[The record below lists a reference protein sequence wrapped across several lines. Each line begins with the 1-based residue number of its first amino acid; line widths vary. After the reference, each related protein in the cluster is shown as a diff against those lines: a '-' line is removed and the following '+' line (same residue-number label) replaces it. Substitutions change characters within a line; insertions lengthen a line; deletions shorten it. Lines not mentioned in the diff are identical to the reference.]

1 VSQLESLSQIEEK
14 LNNLSLTAK
23 NYIDNANTDEELDQL
38 RVSLLGK
45 KGDLSIILKTMGQ
58 LSAIDRP
65 IVGQKA
71 NLIKINLQE
80 LITERKN
87 KLNSEALDKKIKKE
101 KIDVTIP
108 SIGTP
113 PGNKHHLISTQDE
126 IIDIFC
132 GLGYSVES
140 GPEIETDFY
149 NFESLN
155 IPCITVPLSASTCA
169 GWTALS
175 NIYTKDGQ
183 FIKDVALGSCPKI
196 LVFDHKFIQ
205 TAPSRTLASGIA
217 DALAKWYESSITS
230 SKIDDGLVQQ
240 AIQISRVL
248 RDQLLIDGGKA
259 FNGQFENNPS
269 WQNTVEA
276 CGLTAGLVG
285 GIGGE
290 KCRTAAAHAI
300 HNAITQIITPNKF
313 LHGEIVGVGLLLQL
327 RLEEMKNNNKLAD
340 QSIKQLLV
348 LMKQLDLPTTIS
360 ELGINVFENKNLE
373 KIADFTCRDKSE
385 IHFLPF
391 EISKKDMIEVIA
403 SFEQQKIKI

>member
-1 VSQLESLSQIEEK
+1 MLSISPETIFRGNNAWEKSIPQITHLTKSPLILGRSFHTDNLRNKIFKDLKNQKLDANSVNLKFDCCYEDISRIK
-14 LNNLSLTAK
+14 KIILNN
-23 NYIDNANTDEELDQL
+23 NHD
-38 RVSLLGK
+38 
-45 KGDLSIILKTMGQ
+45 SIIAAGGGK
-58 LSAIDRP
+58 
-65 IVGQKA
+65 V
-71 NLIKINLQE
+71 
-80 LITERKN
+80 
-87 KLNSEALDKKIKKE
+87 LD
-101 KIDVTIP
+101 
-108 SIGTP
+108 
-113 PGNKHHLISTQDE
+113 
-126 IIDIFC
+126 
-132 GLGYSVES
+132 S
-140 GPEIETDFY
+140 GKYIAECLD
-149 NFESLN
+149 

-175 NIYTKDGQ
+175 NIYTKNGK
-183 FIKDVALGSCPKI
+183 FIKDVALRSCPKI
-196 LVFDHKFIQ
+196 LVYDHKFIQ
-205 TAPSRTLASGIA
+205 TAPLRTLASGIA

-248 RDQLLIDGGKA
+248 RDQLLIDGEKA
-259 FNGQFENNPS
+259 FKGELENNPS
-269 WQNTVEA
+269 WRNTIEA

-327 RLEEMKNNNKLAD
+327 RLEEFKNNNKLAD

-348 LMKQLDLPTTIS
+348 LMKELNLPTTIRQ
-360 ELGINVFENKNLE
+360 LGINVFENNNLE

-391 EISKKDMIEVIA
+391 EIHKQDIVDVIA
-403 SFEQQKIKI
+403 NFEKQKIKT

>member
-1 VSQLESLSQIEEK
+1 MQSISPETIYRGNYAWEKSLSQIIKITESP
-14 LNNLSLTAK
+14 LILGRGIQTNNLRNKIFTDLK
-23 NYIDNANTDEELDQL
+23 NQNLDVNSANLQFDCCYEDIS
-38 RVSLLGK
+38 RVK
-45 KGDLSIILKTMGQ
+45 KIIL
-58 LSAIDRP
+58 
-65 IVGQKA
+65 
-71 NLIKINLQE
+71 E
-80 LITERKN
+80 
-87 KLNSEALDKKIKKE
+87 
-101 KIDVTIP
+101 
-108 SIGTP
+108 
-113 PGNKHHLISTQDE
+113 NKHD
-126 IIDIFC
+126 
-132 GLGYSVES
+132 SVIAAGGGKVLDS
-140 GPEIETDFY
+140 GKYVADC
-149 NFESLN
+149 LN

-169 GWTALS
+169 GWTSLS
-175 NIYTKDGQ
+175 NIYTKNGQ

-196 LVFDHKFIQ
+196 LVYDHKFIQ

-230 SKIDDGLVQQ
+230 STIDDGLVQQ

-248 RDQLLIDGGKA
+248 RDQLLIDGEKA
-259 FNGQFENNPS
+259 FNGEFENNLS
-269 WQNTVEA
+269 WQNTIEA

-348 LMKQLDLPTTIS
+348 LMKELNLPTSIAQ
-360 ELGINVFENKNLE
+360 LGINVFEKNNLE

-391 EISKKDMIEVIA
+391 EIHMNDIVEVIA
-403 SFEQQKIKI
+403 NFEQQKIKM

>member
-1 VSQLESLSQIEEK
+1 MQSISPETIFRGNHAWQKSLPQIIK
-14 LNNLSLTAK
+14 LTKRPLVLGRGINTNKLRNKIFNDLKNKNLNVNFANLKFDCCYEDISRVK
-23 NYIDNANTDEELDQL
+23 N
-38 RVSLLGK
+38 
-45 KGDLSIILKTMGQ
+45 IILK
-58 LSAIDRP
+58 
-65 IVGQKA
+65 
-71 NLIKINLQE
+71 N
-80 LITERKN
+80 KN
-87 KLNSEALDKKIKKE
+87 DSVIAAGGGKVLD
-101 KIDVTIP
+101 
-108 SIGTP
+108 
-113 PGNKHHLISTQDE
+113 
-126 IIDIFC
+126 
-132 GLGYSVES
+132 S
-140 GPEIETDFY
+140 GKYIAD
-149 NFESLN
+149 SLN
-155 IPCITVPLSASTCA
+155 IHCITVPLSASTCA

-175 NIYTKDGQ
+175 NIYTKGGQ

-196 LVFDHKFIQ
+196 LVYDHKFIQ

-230 SKIDDGLVQQ
+230 STIDDGLVQQ

-248 RDQLLIDGGKA
+248 RDQLLIDGEKA
-259 FNGQFENNPS
+259 FKGQFENNPS
-269 WQNTVEA
+269 WRNTVEA

-340 QSIKQLLV
+340 QSIKQLLL
-348 LMKQLDLPTTIS
+348 LMKELDLPTTIAQ
-360 ELGINVFENKNLE
+360 LGINVFENNNLE

-391 EISKKDMIEVIA
+391 EIHKGDIKEVIA
-403 SFEQQKIKI
+403 NFEQQKIKI

>member
-1 VSQLESLSQIEEK
+1 MQSISPEIIFRGNDAWTKALPKIATFTKSPLIIGRSTHTQNLRNNILRDLKK
-14 LNNLSLTAK
+14 LNLNVNS
-23 NYIDNANTDEELDQL
+23 
-38 RVSLLGK
+38 
-45 KGDLSIILKTMGQ
+45 
-58 LSAIDRP
+58 
-65 IVGQKA
+65 A
-71 NLIKINLQE
+71 NLQFDCCYEDISRLKDTILE
-80 LITERKN
+80 Y
-87 KLNSEALDKKIKKE
+87 NSDSVIAAGGGKVLD
-101 KIDVTIP
+101 
-108 SIGTP
+108 
-113 PGNKHHLISTQDE
+113 
-126 IIDIFC
+126 
-132 GLGYSVES
+132 S
-140 GPEIETDFY
+140 GKYIAEC
-149 NFESLN
+149 LN

-175 NIYTKDGQ
+175 NIYTKNGQ
-183 FIKDVALGSCPKI
+183 FIKDVALRSCPKV
-196 LVFDHKFIQ
+196 LVYDHKFIQ

-230 SKIDDGLVQQ
+230 SSVDDGLVQQ

-248 RDQLLIDGGKA
+248 RDQLLIDGEKA
-259 FNGQFENNPS
+259 FKGQYENNPS
-269 WQNTVEA
+269 WRNTIEA

-348 LMKQLDLPTTIS
+348 LMKELNLPITIS
-360 ELGINVFENKNLE
+360 ELGINVFENQNLN
-373 KIADFTCRDKSE
+373 KIADFTLRDKSE

-391 EISKKDMIEVIA
+391 EISKQDLIDVIA
-403 SFEQQKIKI
+403 NFEQQKIKI

>member
-1 VSQLESLSQIEEK
+1 MQSISPEIVFRGNDAWQKSLPQITK
-14 LNNLSLTAK
+14 LTKCPIILGRGINTNNLRNKIFNDLK
-23 NYIDNANTDEELDQL
+23 NQNLEVACANLQFDCCYEDIS
-38 RVSLLGK
+38 RVK
-45 KGDLSIILKTMGQ
+45 NIILKNNNDSVIAAGGGK
-58 LSAIDRP
+58 
-65 IVGQKA
+65 V
-71 NLIKINLQE
+71 
-80 LITERKN
+80 
-87 KLNSEALDKKIKKE
+87 LD
-101 KIDVTIP
+101 
-108 SIGTP
+108 
-113 PGNKHHLISTQDE
+113 
-126 IIDIFC
+126 
-132 GLGYSVES
+132 S
-140 GPEIETDFY
+140 GKYIADC
-149 NFESLN
+149 LN

-183 FIKDVALGSCPKI
+183 FIKDVALRSCPKI
-196 LVFDHKFIQ
+196 LVYDHKFIQ

-230 SKIDDGLVQQ
+230 STIDDGLVQQ

-259 FNGQFENNPS
+259 FKGPFENNSS
-269 WQNTVEA
+269 WRNTIEA

-300 HNAITQIITPNKF
+300 HNSITQIITPNKF

-391 EISKKDMIEVIA
+391 EISKRDIIEVI
-403 SFEQQKIKI
+403 SNFEQQKIKI

>member
-1 VSQLESLSQIEEK
+1 MQSISPETIFRGNYAWEESLPQITK
-14 LNNLSLTAK
+14 LTKNPLILGRGDHTNDLRNKIFIDLKNQNLSANFANLQFDCCYEDISRIKDVILK
-23 NYIDNANTDEELDQL
+23 NHND
-38 RVSLLGK
+38 
-45 KGDLSIILKTMGQ
+45 SIIAAGGGK
-58 LSAIDRP
+58 
-65 IVGQKA
+65 V
-71 NLIKINLQE
+71 
-80 LITERKN
+80 
-87 KLNSEALDKKIKKE
+87 LD
-101 KIDVTIP
+101 
-108 SIGTP
+108 
-113 PGNKHHLISTQDE
+113 
-126 IIDIFC
+126 
-132 GLGYSVES
+132 S
-140 GPEIETDFY
+140 GKYIADC
-149 NFESLN
+149 LN

-183 FIKDVALGSCPKI
+183 FIKDVALRSCPKI
-196 LVFDHKFIQ
+196 LVYDHKFIQ

-230 SKIDDGLVQQ
+230 STVDDGLVQQ

-248 RDQLLIDGGKA
+248 RDQLLLQGEKA
-259 FNGQFENNPS
+259 FKYPFENNSS
-269 WQNTVEA
+269 WRNTIEA

-290 KCRTAAAHAI
+290 KCRTAAAHAF
-300 HNAITQIITPNKF
+300 HNAITQIIVPNKF

-348 LMKQLDLPTTIS
+348 LMKALNLPTTIAQ
-360 ELGINVFENKNLE
+360 LGINVFENQNLD

-391 EISKKDMIEVIA
+391 KISKQDIIEVIA
-403 SFEQQKIKI
+403 NFEQQTIKI

>member
-1 VSQLESLSQIEEK
+1 MQSISPEIIFRGNYAWQKSLPQITKLTKRPLILGRGIHTNNLRNRIFNDLKNQNLNVNIANLEFDCCYEDISRVKNII
-14 LNNLSLTAK
+14 LNNNNDSLIAAGGGK
-23 NYIDNANTDEELDQL
+23 VLDSGKYIA
-38 RVSLLGK
+38 
-45 KGDLSIILKTMGQ
+45 
-58 LSAIDRP
+58 
-65 IVGQKA
+65 
-71 NLIKINLQE
+71 
-80 LITERKN
+80 
-87 KLNSEALDKKIKKE
+87 
-101 KIDVTIP
+101 
-108 SIGTP
+108 
-113 PGNKHHLISTQDE
+113 
-126 IIDIFC
+126 
-132 GLGYSVES
+132 
-140 GPEIETDFY
+140 DF
-149 NFESLN
+149 LN

-183 FIKDVALGSCPKI
+183 FIKDVPLGSCPKI
-196 LVFDHKFIQ
+196 LVYDHKFIQ

-230 SKIDDGLVQQ
+230 STIDDGLVQQ

-248 RDQLLIDGGKA
+248 RDQLLIDGEKA
-259 FNGQFENNPS
+259 FTGQFENNPS
-269 WQNTVEA
+269 WRNTVEA

-348 LMKQLDLPTTIS
+348 LMKELNLPTTIAQ
-360 ELGINVFENKNLE
+360 LGINVFENQNLD
-373 KIADFTCRDKSE
+373 KIAGFALREKSE

-391 EISKKDMIEVIA
+391 KIYKQDLIEVIA
-403 SFEQQKIKI
+403 NFEQQKIKI